1 MLQVAANALPSNAP
15 GMAAANQSTVT
26 PAAYGA
32 TNAAPTVPVQTP
44 AAVAATG
51 AVVAYAPQTPKPPV
65 RLTAINQPSSAL
77 AAQYL
82 AQTPNVTTADLQ
94 LFAPLVNTTPTT
106 VDAES
111 LAYLKDLRV
120 ANGEVDAAVND
131 DAATA
136 APQNTNTAT
145 AASASA
151 RPSSA
156 AAPQIALSTSAAL
169 TAAAVSNPATNA
181 IAGAATPPAQARP
194 APAPLVPQGKK
205 PGIGEARGS
214 DAYQLAES
222 RNFLTR
228 FPASVTAI
236 F

>member
-1 MLQVAANALPSNAP
+1 MLQVAANALPANAP

-51 AVVAYAPQTPKPPV
+51 AVAAYAPQTPKPPA

-120 ANGEVDAAVND
+120 ANGEVAAAVND
-131 DAATA
+131 EAA

-169 TAAAVSNPATNA
+169 TAAAASNPATNA
-181 IAGAATPPAQARP
+181 IAGAATAPAQARP
-194 APAPLVPQGKK
+194 SPAPLVPQGKK

-214 DAYQLAES
+214 DAYQVAQA
-222 RNFLTR
+222 RNFFTS
-228 FPASVTAI
+228 FPASVTAV

>member
-15 GMAAANQSTVT
+15 GVAAANQSTVT

-51 AVVAYAPQTPKPPV
+51 AVVAYAPQTPKPPA
-65 RLTAINQPSSAL
+65 RLTAINQPSSTL

-94 LFAPLVNTTPTT
+94 LFAPLVNTAPTT
-106 VDAES
+106 ADAES

-120 ANGEVDAAVND
+120 ANGEIPASAND
-131 DAATA
+131 EAA

-156 AAPQIALSTSAAL
+156 AAPQIALSTSTAL

-181 IAGAATPPAQARP
+181 IAGAAIPPAQARP

-205 PGIGEARGS
+205 PGIGEARGA
-214 DAYQLAES
+214 DAYQLAQA
-222 RNFLTR
+222 RNFFTS
-228 FPASVTAI
+228 FPTSVTAVL
-236 F
+236 